1 MASQSAH
8 FNMTKPA
15 STDNYSLTVV
25 NDNTDIIDTQMYNN
39 QVSAAKVMVGA
50 TSSAD
55 GESGRVPAP
64 TSADRTKYL
73 KGDGTWD
80 TPSGGG
86 GGSST
91 LAGLTDV
98 DLSSPTD
105 GQALVYDATNQI
117 WVNSDVSGGG
127 GTAHRVYLGELCPRV
142 TAQDSH
148 ITASSEG
155 SYEQAVW
162 YAWGAF
168 SSTPITNWSIPQT
181 GSAWVDSS
189 DSTPWIMYHFD
200 EPRYFTQIT
209 ISCGSNYSSAYSG
222 SIYIE
227 ASNDGTTWTDI
238 GNGSNSISAPLQ
250 SINDNTYQLDD
261 TNTWEYIRIRGAQS
275 FWILDTPSCF
285 MQSINVYGGKIST
298 VDVTDI
304 DFSGMTGSQTIDM
317 MNKLN
322 SGVADST
329 SGTFT
334 TGNEQYAKV
343 EVNCGFRP
351 TYIRAILPFSN
362 GDTYATYDADIST
375 TQSSWYIPMESRTY
389 SIDLGSETG
398 ETGITDITDTGFK
411 FRCNAPNTRNVQC
424 TYSASVGGEA
434 YIQTVDFDD
443 ISAAQGID
451 ILGKLDFTNLT
462 ATQIADLKT
471 ALGIS

>member
-86 GGSST
+86 GSST

-98 DLSSPTD
+98 SISSPTD
-105 GQALVYDATNQI
+105 GQALVYDATNQE
-117 WVNSDVSGGG
+117 WVNGDVGGG
-127 GTAHRVYLGELCPRV
+127 GDITDLDFSDL
-142 TAQDSH
+142 
-148 ITASSEG
+148 TAS
-155 SYEQAVW
+155 
-162 YAWGAF
+162 
-168 SSTPITNWSIPQT
+168 QT
-181 GSAWVDSS
+181 S
-189 DSTPWIMYHFD
+189 DIM
-200 EPRYFTQIT
+200 T
-209 ISCGSNYSSAYSG
+209 
-222 SIYIE
+222 
-227 ASNDGTTWTDI
+227 
-238 GNGSNSISAPLQ
+238 
-250 SINDNTYQLDD
+250 
-261 TNTWEYIRIRGAQS
+261 
-275 FWILDTPSCF
+275 
-285 MQSINVYGGKIST
+285 
-298 VDVTDI
+298 
-304 DFSGMTGSQTIDM
+304 
-317 MNKLN
+317 KLN
-322 SGVADST
+322 SGAGNTD

-334 TGNEQYAKV
+334 TGSTQYAKV

-351 TYIRAILPFSN
+351 TYISVILPFRS
-362 GDTYATYDADIST
+362 GDTTAVYDADVST
-375 TQSSWYIPMESRTY
+375 TTSTWTIPQEHNTY
-389 SIDLGSETG
+389 TIQLGSETG

-411 FRCNAPNTRNVQC
+411 FRCNAANTRNVQC
-424 TYSASVGGEA
+424 TYSASVGGET